1 VPAFRLACLAYF
13 GAALPSSIL
22 GLLWPSIQ
30 VSLRQPV
37 AALGVLVVF
46 GVAASA
52 VAGVAAGRLL
62 ARWNAGVL
70 LAAGTLLT
78 GVALAVESVASSV
91 WVFGG
96 AMMLFGLGFGAVD
109 AALNAYAAARFGAR
123 QINWI
128 HAAYGLGATAGPALA
143 TLMLGGGMSWRWV
156 YGSMGAAQALLAVAF
171 ALTVPAWVAPRPEP
185 VERARKPAMVGSL
198 VFTAVE
204 AGIEAAAGIWGYL
217 FLTEGRGIEARVAG
231 LVVSAYWGMMFLG
244 RVLFGAVAERLGVR
258 RVLGAAVVGVSA
270 GAALMI
276 VPSALAAAAG
286 LIVLGLAAAPVFPLF
301 TLTTADRVGGSA
313 DEAVGLQVA
322 ASAVGAA
329 ALPAGVG
336 LAIGASTAT
345 ALAPPLL
352 ALSLAMCV
360 VYRLVSPRRRPGG
373 DSPVSHPDG
382 APPGEPRRRWARPG
396 RPTS

>member
-1 VPAFRLACLAYF
+1 MPAFRLACLAYF
-13 GAALPSSIL
+13 CAALPSSIL

-52 VAGVAAGRLL
+52 VAGACTGRLL

-78 GVALAVESVASSV
+78 GVALGVESVTSSV

-96 AMMLFGLGFGAVD
+96 GMMLFGLGFGAVD
-109 AALNAYAAARFGAR
+109 GALNAYAAARFGAR
-123 QINWI
+123 RINGI
-128 HAAYGLGATAGPALA
+128 HAAYGLGAAAGPALA
-143 TLMLGGGMSWRWV
+143 TAMLGGGMSWRWV

-171 ALTVPAWVAPRPEP
+171 ALTVSAWVAPRPRP
-185 VERARKPAMVGSL
+185 VGMTRKPAVLGSL

-217 FLTEGRGIEARVAG
+217 FLTEGRGIEAPVAG
-231 LVVSAYWGMMFLG
+231 LVVSAYWAMMFVG
-244 RVLFGAVAERLGVR
+244 RVLFGAIAERVGVR

-301 TLTTADRVGGSA
+301 TLTTAERVGGGA
-313 DEAVGLQVA
+313 DDAVGLQVA
-322 ASAVGAA
+322 ASAVGSA
-329 ALPAGVG
+329 ALPAGIG
-336 LAIGASTAT
+336 LAIGASAAT

-352 ALSLAMCV
+352 ALSLTMCV
-360 VYRLVSPRRRPGG
+360 VYRLVSR
-373 DSPVSHPDG
+373 
-382 APPGEPRRRWARPG
+382 
-396 RPTS
+396 

>member
-1 VPAFRLACLAYF
+1 MPAFRLACLAYF
-13 GAALPSSIL
+13 CAALPSSIL
-22 GLLWPSIQ
+22 GLLWPSIR
-30 VSLRQPV
+30 VSLHQPV

-52 VAGVAAGRLL
+52 VASVAAGRLL
-62 ARWNAGVL
+62 ARWSAGAL
-70 LAAGTLLT
+70 LAVGTLLT
-78 GVALAVESVASSV
+78 GVALAVESVASAV

-109 AALNAYAAARFGAR
+109 AALNAYAAAWFGAR

-128 HAAYGLGATAGPALA
+128 HAAYGLGATVGPALA
-143 TLMLGGGMSWRWV
+143 TVMLGGGMSWRWV
-156 YGSMGAAQALLAVAF
+156 YGSMGAGQALLAVAF
-171 ALTVPAWVAPRPEP
+171 ALTVSAWVAPRPRP
-185 VERARKPAMVGSL
+185 VGKTRKPAVLGSL

-217 FLTEGRGIEARVAG
+217 FLTEGRGIEATVAG

-258 RVLGAAVVGVSA
+258 RVLGAAVLGVSVGA
-270 GAALMI
+270 GLMI
-276 VPSALAAAAG
+276 VPGPLAAAVG

-301 TLTTADRVGGSA
+301 TLTTAERVGGGA

-322 ASAVGAA
+322 ASAVGSA
-329 ALPAGVG
+329 ALPAGIG

-352 ALSLAMCV
+352 ALSLTMCV
-360 VYRLVSPRRRPGG
+360 VYRRVSRVPRISDRPTG
-373 DSPVSHPDG
+373 V
-382 APPGEPRRRWARPG
+382 PPEAPRRRWARPG
-396 RPTS
+396 RPWS